1 MYEVFMSRQPL
12 VNRQSR
18 IIATRLTLHLG
29 NQGEMQA
36 AVSTLDGLSDVWPPG
51 EKPVFISCGQ
61 ASCDASLLDWSAPQN
76 ATLELP
82 AASLISEQG
91 ADLIA
96 ALQTWQPTLCLHFD
110 PQATQAMT
118 AGVQCRFI
126 GFDARRFNL
135 AQLKLL
141 AARTRSLGIGIAF
154 NVETA
159 ADFRACMEA
168 GMTAASGWFFT
179 SPTSAPAKALNPGQ
193 ANIVRVLNL
202 VRSNAEIREIEAA
215 LKQDIAIS
223 YKLLR
228 YINTAGFGLSCE
240 IQSFRHAVN
249 MLGYDKLN
257 RWLSLLLGTASKDPM
272 APALMHTALFRA
284 RLMELLA
291 NGLVD
296 KSEYDNLFITGAF
309 SLLDALLGVGIEQV
323 LDAMRLPEPIS
334 DALLG
339 NGGRYQAFLE
349 LALASEKNDGQMIA
363 EQAAM
368 LGLTAT
374 QFNRAQ
380 MQALSFADAME
391 F

>member
-1 MYEVFMSRQPL
+1 MNEVFMSRQPL

-29 NQGEMQA
+29 NQGEMRD
-36 AVSTLDGLSDVWPPG
+36 AVSALDGLTDVWPPG
-51 EKPVFISCGQ
+51 EKPVFISCGP
-61 ASCDASLLDWSAPQN
+61 ASCDARLLDWSAPGN
-76 ATLELP
+76 ATIELP
-82 AASLISEQG
+82 AASLVSEQG
-91 ADLIA
+91 AELIA
-96 ALQTWQPTLCLHFD
+96 ALQTWQPTLCVHFD

-118 AGVQCRFI
+118 VGVPCRFI
-126 GFDARRFNL
+126 GFDARRSNL

-141 AARTRSLGIGIAF
+141 AARTRSLGIAIAF
-154 NVETA
+154 NVDTA
-159 ADFRACMEA
+159 ADFRACMDA

-179 SPTSAPAKALNPGQ
+179 SPSSAPAKTLNPGQ

-215 LKQDIAIS
+215 LKQDVAIS

-349 LALASEKNDGQMIA
+349 LALASERDDGQMIA

-368 LGLTAT
+368 LGLTAS

-380 MQALSFADAME
+380 MQALCFADAME

>member
-1 MYEVFMSRQPL
+1 
-12 VNRQSR
+12 
-18 IIATRLTLHLG
+18 
-29 NQGEMQA
+29 
-36 AVSTLDGLSDVWPPG
+36 
-51 EKPVFISCGQ
+51 
-61 ASCDASLLDWSAPQN
+61 
-76 ATLELP
+76 
-82 AASLISEQG
+82 
-91 ADLIA
+91 
-96 ALQTWQPTLCLHFD
+96 
-110 PQATQAMT
+110 
-118 AGVQCRFI
+118 
-126 GFDARRFNL
+126 
-135 AQLKLL
+135 
-141 AARTRSLGIGIAF
+141 
-154 NVETA
+154 
-159 ADFRACMEA
+159 MEA

-291 NGLVD
+291 SGLVD